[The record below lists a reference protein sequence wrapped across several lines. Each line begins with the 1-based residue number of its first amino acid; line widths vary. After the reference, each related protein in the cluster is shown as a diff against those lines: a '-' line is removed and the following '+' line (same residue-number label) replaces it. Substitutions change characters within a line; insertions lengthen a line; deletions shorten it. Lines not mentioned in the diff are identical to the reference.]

1 MQPPIRSTCRLP
13 TVRTAKI
20 RGHCGRPTTAAQR
33 SAQARPCSSADFLFL
48 RLLWIRR
55 RTMRHL
61 RLRFLRRFPKR
72 FDGFAP
78 SAARGHRCRKIDRR
92 RRAVRVKIPKFCL
105 VLRQTACRCPCPTA
119 NGFADWLCR
128 QQSVRSPASLVLKT
142 KGRGQQTDWPRLL
155 HALENRLAAAQTA
168 GVFRLSAK
176 RPNSVSAYPPAPC
189 PNSASCCCRLVQ
201 IRRSCAMHRQFVRPS
216 EKRFRHRYY
225 RQAE

>member
-1 MQPPIRSTCRLP
+1 MRPPIRSIYRLP
-13 TVRTAKI
+13 AARTAKI
-20 RGHCGRPTTAAQR
+20 LGRCGRPTIAAQR
-33 SAQARPCSSADFLFL
+33 SAQARPYSSVGFLFL

-61 RLRFLRRFPKR
+61 RLRFPRRFPKQ

-78 SAARGHRCRKIDRR
+78 SAVIGHRYRKIDRH
-92 RRAVRVKIPKFCL
+92 RRAVRARIPKFCL
-105 VLRQTACRCPCPTA
+105 CLRQTACRCPCPTA

-168 GVFRLSAK
+168 GVFRLAAKLPSSA
-176 RPNSVSAYPPAPC
+176 SAYPPVLC

-201 IRRSCAMHRQFVRPS
+201 ICRFCAMRRQFVRPS
-216 EKRFRHRYY
+216 EKRFRHRYCL
-225 RQAE
+225 QAK